1 MRRKDALRPEEA
13 QYIAELLQIPVEL
26 VEDLSRDYRMPL
38 FIFRN
43 ADGCHWAQPKGEI
56 DGQY

>member
-1 MRRKDALRPEEA
+1 MSRKDALRPEEA

-43 ADGCHWAQPKGEI
+43 ADGCHWAQPKGE
-56 DGQY
+56 

>member
-1 MRRKDALRPEEA
+1 MSRKDALRQEEA

-43 ADGCHWAQPKGEI
+43 ADGCLPGEASPM
-56 DGQY
+56 